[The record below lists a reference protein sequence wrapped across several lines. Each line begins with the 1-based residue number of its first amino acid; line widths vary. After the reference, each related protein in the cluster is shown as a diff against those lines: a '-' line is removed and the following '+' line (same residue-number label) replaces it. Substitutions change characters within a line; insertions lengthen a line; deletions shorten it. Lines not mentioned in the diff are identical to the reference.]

1 MLAGELAILSS
12 SQLKPLFS
20 WNDEL
25 ATECV
30 EGHDTTESGH
40 CDTDGKEEETGSNS
54 IVEPC
59 LTGYLHRFLC
69 DK

>member
-12 SQLKPLFS
+12 SQLNPLFS

-25 ATECV
+25 APGGV
-30 EGHDTTESGH
+30 EGHDTTERNH
-40 CDTDGKEEETGSNS
+40 CDTDGKEEETGSS
-54 IVEPC
+54 IVEPP
-59 LTGYLHRFLC
+59 LTGYLHLFLC